1 MNTKIKIKVIALSI
15 IVVAGFAAC
24 TKNYITG
31 GTTQN
36 VNLYK
41 STSTYDVLT
50 KFQEFDTL
58 VQLIDAA
65 GIKDKINEQG
75 TTFFAVSN
83 TSVFNYL
90 QLRTIYLQNTVDVNA
105 KFTLDSLVYY
115 LKNNINYTADS
126 LSMYLVKTVT
136 TPQNVTGIGTIYPT
150 ELAGD
155 SAIISYEPTRSGT
168 LGYSSTVS
176 TVPRVVYF
184 TQLWQHYNINGND
197 STAAD
202 VPSSTGVHTLVSTSF
217 LNTQNGVINVLTPGT
232 SSSTNVIGTTLFF
245 YGTKQ

>member
-15 IVVAGFAAC
+15 IIVACFAAC
-24 TKNYITG
+24 SKNYITG

-65 GIKDKINEQG
+65 GLKDKINEQG
-75 TTFFAVSN
+75 TTLFAISN
-83 TSVFNYL
+83 QSVNFYL
-90 QLRTIYLQNTVDVNA
+90 QLRTLYLQNTVDIYA
-105 KFTLDSLVYY
+105 KFDLDSLTYY
-115 LKNNINYTADS
+115 LKNNINHTADS
-126 LSMYLVKTVT
+126 MSMYLVKTIT
-136 TPQNVTGIGTIYPT
+136 TPQNLTGIGTIYPT

-155 SAIISYEPTRSGT
+155 SAIISYEPTKDPN
-168 LGYSSTVS
+168 LGYSSIVS
-176 TVPRVVYF
+176 TAPRIVYF

-217 LNTQNGVINVLTPGT
+217 LNTQNGVINVLTPGR
-232 SSSTNVIGTTLFF
+232 SSSTTFIGTTLFF
-245 YGTKQ
+245 YGTRQ

>member
-1 MNTKIKIKVIALSI
+1 MKTKIKIKVIALSL

-75 TTFFAVSN
+75 TTFFPVSN
-83 TSVFNYL
+83 RSVYNYL
-90 QLRTIYLQNTVDVNA
+90 LLRTLYLQATSNIYA
-105 KFTLDSLVYY
+105 KFTLDSLTYY
-115 LKNNINYTADS
+115 LKNNINQTADS
-126 LSMYLVKTVT
+126 MLMYLVKTVT
-136 TPQNVTGIGTIYPT
+136 TPQNLTGIGTIYPT

-155 SAIISYEPTRSGT
+155 SAIISYEPTRNGN
-168 LGYSSTVS
+168 LGYSSIVS

-217 LNTQNGVINVLTPGT
+217 LNTQNGVINVLATGT
-232 SSSTNVIGTTLFF
+232 SNSTAFVGTTLFF
-245 YGTKQ
+245 YGTRQ